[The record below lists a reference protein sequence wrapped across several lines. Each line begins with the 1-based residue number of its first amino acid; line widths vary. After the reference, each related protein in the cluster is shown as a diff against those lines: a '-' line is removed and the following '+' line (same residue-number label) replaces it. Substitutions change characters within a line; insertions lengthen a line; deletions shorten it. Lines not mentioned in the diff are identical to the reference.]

1 MNGRLE
7 HLTGQAF
14 TVRHKVNNV
23 LEWSPFQAL
32 RPCRPPRVTREYV
45 APHNCQDTQTVTTV
59 VLADFTAIQ
68 TVPMT
73 NRTLVHVYNDGR
85 REAHP
90 LLLKVSPIT
99 IGNHH
104 AAQLCIEARLFQT
117 MLSKRFCHAPFYYTV
132 AIFQFTAC

>member
-1 MNGRLE
+1 M
-7 HLTGQAF
+7 
-14 TVRHKVNNV
+14 
-23 LEWSPFQAL
+23 AL
-32 RPCRPPRVTREYV
+32 
-45 APHNCQDTQTVTTV
+45 HSWQDTQTVTTV

-104 AAQLCIEARLFQT
+104 AAQLCIEARLPQKCLASDSVTHHFTTRSRFFSSRHAEHQAMKNFKLARLIMAASVT
-117 MLSKRFCHAPFYYTV
+117 KRGGTC
-132 AIFQFTAC
+132 